1 LSIGFGNFFSIHLR
15 DPHISRSNERVTEEK
30 HMFISIIKCVL
41 WSQLKFM
48 MEPGKVIDEG
58 VGNNKGVHRI

>member
-1 LSIGFGNFFSIHLR
+1 
-15 DPHISRSNERVTEEK
+15 
-30 HMFISIIKCVL
+30 MFISIIKCVL